1 MDRKKFIQSCG
12 MICVGGVG
20 IAALLQSCTTG
31 QYFASSEINGSY
43 LHIATTE
50 FTLNKKGEAVDRRYV
65 LVRSEKLNFPIYLY
79 KISEQEYSAVWM
91 ECTHQGAELSA
102 HGEHLSCPA
111 HGSEFD
117 KLGNVIQGPA
127 QNNLRKFKTQVE
139 GPIIKILLS

>member
-1 MDRKKFIQSCG
+1 
-12 MICVGGVG
+12 MICAGGVG

-31 QYFASSEINGSY
+31 QHFASSEINGSY
-43 LHIATTE
+43 LHVAATE

-79 KISEQEYSAVWM
+79 KISEQEYSAIWM

-127 QNNLRKFKTQVE
+127 QTNLRKFKTQVE

>member
-1 MDRKKFIQSCG
+1 MDRKDFLKSCG

-31 QYFASSEINGSY
+31 QHFASSEISGNY
-43 LHIATTE
+43 LNVLATE
-50 FTLNKKGEAVDRRYV
+50 FTLDKKGAAVDRKYV

-79 KISEQEYSAVWM
+79 KINNQEYSAVWM

-102 HGEHLSCPA
+102 HGEQLSCPA

-117 KLGNVIQGPA
+117 KLGKVIQGPA
-127 QNNLRKFKTQVE
+127 QADLRKFKTIVQDGVV
-139 GPIIKILLS
+139 KIQLS